1 MWFNYCT
8 AIVEQGD
15 FQYKRM
21 FGKEGRKEFRIASW
35 GYRNIMHSQINA
47 FIKNKWRTVLKK
59 NRYADGR
66 SKHASYYHVV
76 CLSRVWPKCKPL
88 MPLIGDS
95 EFGALDF
102 YVSESIFSCTN
113 SNIKSKTLSVF

>member
-21 FGKEGRKEFRIASW
+21 FGREGRKEFRIASW

-59 NRYADGR
+59 IDTLTDAANMQVITMSCVPLEFGQN
-66 SKHASYYHVV
+66 
-76 CLSRVWPKCKPL
+76 KPL

-102 YVSESIFSCTN
+102 YVSKSIFSCTN

>member
-21 FGKEGRKEFRIASW
+21 FGKEGRKEFRSASW

-59 NRYADGR
+59 SIRWR
-66 SKHASYYHVV
+66 TQQTCKLLPCRVS
-76 CLSRVWPKCKPL
+76 LSSLAK
-88 MPLIGDS
+88 M
-95 EFGALDF
+95 
-102 YVSESIFSCTN
+102 
-113 SNIKSKTLSVF
+113 